1 MSGSLHQLANESVDN
16 WTS

>member
-1 MSGSLHQLANESVDN
+1 MSGSLHQLANESVNN